1 MQNDKNA
8 KGGLHVSTRSFLTTV
23 AILVALMV
31 LAGVLTRVLPQGQY
45 ARTLDANG
53 NEIVVEGSYVLT
65 PDAERLPV
73 WRWFTAPI

>member
-53 NEIVVEGSYVLT
+53 NEIVVAGS
-65 PDAERLPV
+65 
-73 WRWFTAPI
+73 